1 MTAVS
6 ESSDK
11 KLIAEV
17 VPDQVLPKVLSTFD
31 LVAVY
36 VFIIFF
42 VSGSSIMAGGGW
54 ASMSMWIAGLVLFLI
69 PAAMAVLELGGL
81 WPSQGG
87 VYVWAYRT
95 MSERWAFLGGF
106 LSWIPVILAGTLNP
120 AAILSYLGLAFNWQ
134 PSVTVNIILQL
145 AILWLCVAF
154 AMRKLK
160 LTKTLANGVFIFY
173 MILVFGVFA
182 AGLAYALDHG
192 HAAVAFHASTAFS
205 FNFGAYGWIFGVA
218 LLYLVGVETPFNM
231 GAEFVNPRS
240 SKKMILWGSIAL
252 AVGYIIATI
261 GVLLDTP
268 GDKNDAVVG
277 VAKVFG
283 FAGASGLQGIAAV
296 GIAVVIFIAFSVYQS
311 AYSRLVFVSGL
322 ERHLPRLFTHLNAR
336 TRNPVTALL
345 IQGVITSVAIVILY
359 SQQSLTTIFLCLQ
372 GALTVLWL
380 ASGYF
385 FLIPVI
391 IARFKYAD
399 RYASET
405 FWRIPGGKAGAIG
418 VSLVG
423 IGGTT
428 AGIYYTFT
436 LPFSSDIS
444 TSTWE
449 STLGAICGVV
459 LVVAVVVYIFGR
471 RSGRKLSDDQRLA
484 HLATLDPVEL
494 GGTDAAHA
502 EKTKG

>member
-1 MTAVS
+1 MTALADG
-6 ESSDK
+6 SDK

-42 VSGSSIMAGGGW
+42 VSGASIMAGGGW
-54 ASMSMWIAGLVLFLI
+54 ASMSMWIAGIVLFLV
-69 PAAMAVLELGGL
+69 PAAMSVLELGGL

-95 MSERWAFLGGF
+95 LSERWAFLGGF

-120 AAILSYLGLAFNWQ
+120 AAILAYLGLAFNWQ
-134 PSVTVNIILQL
+134 PSLTVNIILQL
-145 AILWLCVAF
+145 VILWLCVGF
-154 AMRKLK
+154 AMRKLR
-160 LTKTLANGVFIFY
+160 LTKGLADGVFIFY
-173 MILVFGVFA
+173 MILVFAVFA
-182 AGLAYALDHG
+182 AGLAFALDHG
-192 HAAVAFHASTAFS
+192 HAAVAFSASDAFS
-205 FNFGAYGWIFGVA
+205 FNFGTYGWIFGVA

-231 GAEFVNPRS
+231 GAEFVTPRS

-252 AVGYIIATI
+252 SIGYVIATI
-261 GVLLDTP
+261 GVLLSTP
-268 GDKNDAVVG
+268 GDKNDPITG

-283 FAGASGLQGIAAV
+283 FTGASGLQGIAAV

-345 IQGVITSVAIVILY
+345 IQGVITSIAIVILY
-359 SQQSLTTIFLCLQ
+359 SQQSLTTMFLCLQ

-385 FLIPVI
+385 FLVPVI
-391 IARFKYAD
+391 VARFRYAD

-405 FWRIPGGKAGAIG
+405 FWRIPGGKTGAII
-418 VSLVG
+418 VSLIG

-436 LPFSSDIS
+436 LPFSPDIAV
-444 TSTWE
+444 STWE

-459 LVVAVVVYIFGR
+459 LVVAGLVYVLGR

-484 HLATLDPVEL
+484 HLATLEVPETA
-494 GGTDAAHA
+494 GSAPAPAT
-502 EKTKG
+502 ETM